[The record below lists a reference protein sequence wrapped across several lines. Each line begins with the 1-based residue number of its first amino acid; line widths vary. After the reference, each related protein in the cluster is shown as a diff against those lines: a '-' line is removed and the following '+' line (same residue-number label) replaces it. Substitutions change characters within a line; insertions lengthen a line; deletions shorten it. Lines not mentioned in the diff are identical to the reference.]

1 VVIVAYS
8 TIALTRSRIAR
19 AVILI
24 AALLLVVFAAPALA
38 ATAKF
43 TWKGPFKV
51 DNSAG
56 QSLDALACPSAG
68 RCLAID
74 NAGSLVRF
82 DPVSPSAPKPATI
95 YAASGLSGIACPSA
109 TQCTAVNAA
118 TGFELT
124 FDPSST
130 SALPAPQ
137 LKLDTASSSSEGNDG
152 PGPIACPTTT
162 LCVTADGQHQV
173 IVFDPA
179 NPAAAPSTTKVAL
192 GSSSVG
198 FLSISCASAAQCTA
212 IDNSSAVTFNPAA
225 LGTLTP
231 KTVENKGLLF
241 RLACPTAT
249 QCTAVDQGG
258 SEVTFNPQAPA
269 PATPVKLDNEGFNP
283 LFGLACPTAT
293 QCTAV
298 SGGGRAVTF
307 NPQSPGT
314 PTAVV
319 VDRSPGGN
327 VVGQNTGIFDVS
339 CGSVTS
345 CTAVDGNGQ
354 ELTFNPQSPGK
365 PKLVR
370 IDAGSPLLAISCPST
385 NQCSA
390 VDQHSQLTFNP
401 LKPKP
406 TKPKS
411 VLKDIGIGIA
421 GLDCPTATQCTA
433 VRADQQ
439 TTFNPRSFHMHK
451 PQTIDPGSDEG
462 IADVVCRSTHECV
475 ADDANGDAV
484 TFDAVSGKILRKQI
498 TVEEGESQTALA
510 CESKTLCTSVDNDGM
525 MLSFQPLTGKR
536 IASAK
541 IDAPVGLDAPS
552 GDSNDE
558 LDGIACPTT
567 KLCVAIDTLVNLVQF
582 NPRSKHKA
590 TPKPLDKGHSLTGI
604 ACPTSS
610 ECIAVDAAGRALV
623 GNVAAGTWTTETIAG
638 ATDLTA
644 VSCPS
649 KTECAAVD
657 TAGDVFV
664 GLQSGK

>member
-1 VVIVAYS
+1 M
-8 TIALTRSRIAR
+8 AR
-19 AVILI
+19 AVVLMS
-24 AALLLVVFAAPALA
+24 AVLLVAFAAPALA
-38 ATAKF
+38 ASVKF
-43 TWKGPFKV
+43 TWKGPFKL

-56 QSLDALACPSAG
+56 QSLNALACPSAG

-74 NAGSLVRF
+74 TGGRLVRF
-82 DPVSPSAPKPATI
+82 DPATPSAPKPATI
-95 YAASGLSGIACPSA
+95 YSASGLSGIACPSA

-118 TGFELT
+118 TGFAFT
-124 FDPSST
+124 FDPASKT
-130 SALPAPQ
+130 ALPAPQ
-137 LKLDTASSSSEGNDG
+137 VKLDNASSSSEGTNG

-162 LCVTADGQHQV
+162 VCVTTDGQGNV

-198 FLSISCASAAQCTA
+198 FVSVSCVSAAQCTA

-231 KTVENKGLLF
+231 TTVENKGLLF
-241 RLACPTAT
+241 RLACPAAT

-258 SEVTFNPQAPA
+258 GEVTFNPQAPA
-269 PATPVKLDNEGFNP
+269 PATPVKIDNEGFNP

-319 VDRSPGGN
+319 VDRSPGGS
-327 VVGQNTGIFDVS
+327 VVGQNEGIFGVS
-339 CGSVTS
+339 CGSITS

-370 IDAGSPLLAISCPST
+370 IDAGAPLLDISCPLT
-385 NQCSA
+385 TQCSA
-390 VDQHSQLTFNP
+390 VDQHSEVTFNP

-421 GLDCPTATQCTA
+421 ALDCPTATQCTA
-433 VRADQQ
+433 VRADQRS
-439 TTFNPRSFHMHK
+439 TFNPRAFHMHK

-462 IADVVCRSTHECV
+462 ISDIVCRSAHECV

-484 TFDAVSGKILRKQI
+484 TFDAASGKILRKAI
-498 TVEEGESQTALA
+498 KVEVGESQIALA
-510 CESKTLCTSVDNDGM
+510 CESGTLCTSVDNDGM
-525 MLSFQPLTGKR
+525 MLSFQPLTGKP
-536 IASAK
+536 IARAK

-567 KLCVAIDTLVNLVQF
+567 KLCVAIDTLGNVVRF

-590 TPKPLDKGHSLTGI
+590 TPKPVDAGHSLTGI

-610 ECIAVDAAGRALV
+610 ECIAVDSAGRALF
-623 GNVAAGTWTTETIAG
+623 GNLKSRTWTLETIAG
-638 ATDLTA
+638 ATGLTA
-644 VSCPS
+644 VACAS

-657 TAGDVFV
+657 TAGNVFV
-664 GLQSGK
+664 GLKSGK